1 MLGSIPFALAMAE
14 FHHDSEGK
22 KDDKEKKAMVFISS
36 MLLLTIFFTTPTL
49 GGLVKCWLTCLG
61 LKKEEGAE

>member
-1 MLGSIPFALAMAE
+1 MGE
-14 FHHDSEGK
+14 FHHESHGGK
-22 KDDKEKKAMVFISS
+22 KTPETEAMEFISS

-61 LKKEEGAE
+61 LTKEEGIE